1 MANYVYKASNVIYD
15 SIGFVYFFYFSMNN
29 KLRVFLGISVLL
41 VNEILSYFLLLE
53 IKKNIIRYCKSEMK
67 EDVIEKLRKK
77 ELRFYLGMACSGTII
92 FMGVLIYF
100 LPI

>member
-1 MANYVYKASNVIYD
+1 
-15 SIGFVYFFYFSMNN
+15 
-29 KLRVFLGISVLL
+29 
-41 VNEILSYFLLLE
+41 
-53 IKKNIIRYCKSEMK
+53 MK
-67 EDVIEKLRKK
+67 EDGIEKLRKK

>member
-1 MANYVYKASNVIYD
+1 
-15 SIGFVYFFYFSMNN
+15 MNN

-77 ELRFYLGMACSGTII
+77 ELRFYLRMACLGTII

>member
-1 MANYVYKASNVIYD
+1 MESGKDIDIKGSKAGGKKV
-15 SIGFVYFFYFSMNN
+15 
-29 KLRVFLGISVLL
+29 
-41 VNEILSYFLLLE
+41 E

-77 ELRFYLGMACSGTII
+77 EFRFYLGMACLGTII

>member
-1 MANYVYKASNVIYD
+1 MLFMIPLALYI
-15 SIGFVYFFYFSMNN
+15 FFYFSMNN

-77 ELRFYLGMACSGTII
+77 EFRFYLGMACLGTII
-92 FMGVLIYF
+92 FMGVLIYL

>member
-1 MANYVYKASNVIYD
+1 MEYGYVKYQIRFHSKPNKLANYVYKASNVIYD

-53 IKKNIIRYCKSEMK
+53 IKKILLDIARVK
-67 EDVIEKLRKK
+67 
-77 ELRFYLGMACSGTII
+77 
-92 FMGVLIYF
+92 
-100 LPI
+100 